1 MFVRVNQADTDME
14 KAIKLS
20 LKSSDATKDLNIEM
34 NDGGNVPEIQE
45 EAEDAQ
51 ANFPHVGPTVRKKEE
66 RKKLRGFDCG

>member
-34 NDGGNVPEIQE
+34 NENVSEIQD
-45 EAEDAQ
+45 EASDAQ